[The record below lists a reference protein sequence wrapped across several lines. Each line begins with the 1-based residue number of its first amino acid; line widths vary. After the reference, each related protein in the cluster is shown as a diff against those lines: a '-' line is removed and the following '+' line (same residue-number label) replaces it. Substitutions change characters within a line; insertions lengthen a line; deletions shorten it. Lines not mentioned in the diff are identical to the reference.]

1 MRKNAWLALGG
12 LILQWGVLYIV
23 VGVLLP
29 LLGLGGGMPATD
41 STSAFRLALG
51 NGLAL
56 LLTFGLSALL
66 YYPAWKDSFTNVP
79 FAFRHT
85 TPAVWGWVAILMLG
99 LQGVLPWL
107 ALDADSLELP
117 PAWKPLETALE
128 ALEAQV
134 ETMILSL
141 LTYGSIGWNLL
152 FLAVVPG
159 VVEELFFRGALQG
172 ILSRIAKPAIA
183 IWITA
188 FVFSAIHGQIYG
200 FVPRLLL
207 GGLMGYLAFYSQSL
221 IPAMWAH
228 FLNNAYAT
236 IGGHVAIQLLGAPEY
251 IKSDY
256 KPPVWIALVGAAIAG
271 AAGYQV
277 YRLLRR
283 RG

>member
-12 LILQWGVLYIV
+12 LILLWGLLYIV

-41 STSAFRLALG
+41 SASAFRLALG

-66 YYPAWKDSFTNVP
+66 YSPAWKDSFTGTP
-79 FAFRHT
+79 FAFRRT

-277 YRLLRR
+277 YRLLRY

>member
-12 LILQWGVLYIV
+12 LILLWGLLYIV

-41 STSAFRLALG
+41 SASAFRLALG

-66 YYPAWKDSFTNVP
+66 YSPAWKDSFTGTP
-79 FAFRHT
+79 FAFRRT

-221 IPAMWAH
+221 ILAMWAH

>member
-1 MRKNAWLALGG
+1 MRRKAWLSLGG
-12 LILQWGVLYIV
+12 LILLWGLLLIV
-23 VGVLLP
+23 VSAVLP
-29 LLGLGGGMPATD
+29 QLGLGGGMPAMD
-41 STSAFRLALG
+41 EASAFRLALG
-51 NGLAL
+51 NSVAL
-56 LLTFGLSALL
+56 LLTFGLSAGL
-66 YYPAWKDSFTNVP
+66 YYSAWKDALKRPPLAFTHI
-79 FAFRHT
+79 R
-85 TPAVWGWVAILMLG
+85 PATWGWIALLMLG
-99 LQGVLPWL
+99 LQAALPWL
-107 ALDADSLELP
+107 ALDAESLDLP
-117 PAWKPLETALE
+117 PAWKPIEDALE
-128 ALEAQV
+128 ATESRI

-141 LTYGSIGWNLL
+141 LTHGSLGWNLL

-172 ILSRIAKPAIA
+172 LLIRLTRPAIA
-183 IWITA
+183 IWVTA

-207 GGLMGYLAFYSQSL
+207 GGVMGYLAFYGQSL
-221 IPAMWAH
+221 IPAIWAH

-236 IGGHVAIQLLGAPEY
+236 LGGYIAIHLLNTPQY
-251 IKSDY
+251 IRSDY